1 MVREAG
7 RDWALVGALWTT
19 GLAYSAAVIFYQLA
33 TFLQHPMSSLIW
45 LGSLSA
51 LLMFAIFLF
60 NQAAVAQESIQQS
73 QLKKA

>member
-1 MVREAG
+1 
-7 RDWALVGALWTT
+7 
-19 GLAYSAAVIFYQLA
+19 
-33 TFLQHPMSSLIW
+33 MSSLIW